1 MTDTPLRKL
10 KGIAV
15 SSGIIIGKA
24 RLIDRSRVKIL
35 YQYLISDQQ
44 VNKEVERFKDA
55 LNAAK
60 DQIIHLKNR
69 MPEQIK
75 RHSFILDSH
84 LMIMDDSM
92 FFNAT
97 INGILSEKINAEWA
111 LKKSVQNIECLF
123 SQIDDP
129 YIKERIVDVE
139 YVAERVLRN
148 LAGKE
153 QESLYE
159 ISERVIIV
167 AHELSPADTSSINIG
182 KVMGFITDV
191 GGRTSHA
198 AIIAQSLKIPAVVG
212 LESVTRQV
220 QEGTLLIVD
229 GNTGEVIIDP
239 DDDLIIDYQEKQLNQ
254 EKFESSIIR
263 LSHLPAETKDRH
275 LISVRA
281 NIEFLEEVATA
292 KDHGA
297 EGIGL
302 YRTEFHYLRSQGLP
316 TEDELFE
323 DYKEVAE
330 IIAPNPVTIRTLDLG
345 GDRFSSDISWTKE
358 TNPALGL
365 RAIRFCLQ
373 QPKMFRSQLRAIL
386 RASAFGNIQ
395 VMFPMISG
403 LQELLDARKMLKE
416 VMAELDQ
423 EGVPCDRNI
432 KVGLMIEVPSAVTVA
447 DILAKHADFFS
458 IGTNDLIQYALAIDR
473 VNAHVAFMYQPFH
486 PAILRMILQVIK
498 AAKQAGIKV
507 ALCGEMAGD
516 PLCTSVLLA
525 MGIDE
530 LSLNAGGIPMIKKMI
545 RSLSLDQAKTD
556 LRKIMKL
563 DTASQVREFI
573 VKKMQPLLDELDHKL
588 FMAAG
593 G

>member
-111 LKKSVQNIECLF
+111 LKKSVQNIETLF

-345 GDRFSSDISWTKE
+345 GDRFSSELSWTKE

-498 AAKQAGIKV
+498 AAKQAGIEV